1 MLKVSFFS
9 YKGGSGR
16 TSVLYN
22 TVSFIAKQLNATAEN
37 PIVVVDLDIDSKGL
51 SFLLK
56 TDLNEDKYTNSIQ
69 LLKHTGPLY
78 DKMNMTP
85 KEYYGAMMP
94 VGRLFGLPYAM
105 DRSVL
110 FITANSNDTLN
121 GSNNFDAANVEL
133 SGFAR
138 RLERMGC
145 RALIMDN
152 PAGGQLSSDVALRI
166 SDKIVTVM
174 RITKQFREG
183 TKEFLAK
190 EKNFDNKEY
199 IIVPNAV
206 PSTEGTNYSMD
217 KIMDNIAVTMERAVE
232 SSGENVANITLVKKQ
247 GIGEVVRFKFEE
259 TNLTVR
265 RDIENEALAKDE
277 QCALEKFRLLS
288 EVICN
293 GTD

>member
-22 TVSFIAKQLNATAEN
+22 TVSFIAKRLNATAEN

-56 TDLNEDKYTNSIQ
+56 TGLDENKYANSIQ
-69 LLKHTGPLY
+69 LLKHEGPLF
-78 DKMNMTP
+78 DRMNMTP
-85 KEYYGAMMP
+85 REYYGAMIP
-94 VGRLFGLPYAM
+94 VGRLFGLPYTM

-121 GSNNFDAANVEL
+121 GSNNFDAASVGL

-138 RLERMGC
+138 RLEYMGC
-145 RALIMDN
+145 KALIMDN

-166 SDKIVTVM
+166 SNKIVTVM

-190 EKNFDNKEY
+190 EKDFDNKEY

-206 PSTEGTNYSMD
+206 PSTEGTNYSMK
-217 KIMDNIAVTMERAVE
+217 KIMENIATTMEHAVE
-232 SSGENVANITLVKKQ
+232 SSGENIANTTMVKEW

-265 RDIENEALAKDE
+265 RDIENETLAEDE
-277 QCALEKFRLLS
+277 QHAVAKFDILS
-288 EVICN
+288 EVICD
-293 GTD
+293 GAK